1 MPVPEAERVGSQP
14 LLRDRAFV
22 LLRAAIVDG
31 VLEPGEQLRE
41 QELQRWLG
49 VSRTPIREALLRLA
63 DAGLVEMSPGRSTVV
78 TELESPAARDARPVV
93 AAVHQIAVREALPLL
108 GAGHMRALRD
118 RNARFATALDDGDID
133 AALDADEALHAL
145 FVDVAGNSVVA
156 AVLDQYSPLL
166 RRLARARFASHDG
179 RASVAEHEALIAACE
194 TGDAHEAMAITAR
207 IWTHLTPPAH
217 ASEGAAA
224 GEPPHASDRPA

>member
-1 MPVPEAERVGSQP
+1 MPVPTDERVGSQP

-49 VSRTPIREALLRLA
+49 VSRTPIREALLRLQA
-63 DAGLVEMSPGRSTVV
+63 AGLVEMSPGRSTVV
-78 TELESPAARDARPVV
+78 TPLESRATRDARPVV

-108 GAGHMRALRD
+108 TDGHLRALRD
-118 RNARFATALDDGDID
+118 RNARFAAALEAGNTD

-179 RASVAEHEALIAACE
+179 RASVAEHDALIDACAA
-194 TGDAHEAMAITAR
+194 GDTDSALAVAER
-207 IWTHLTPPAH
+207 IWTHLTPPA
-217 ASEGAAA
+217 EQPAAT
-224 GEPPHASDRPA
+224 EQPA